1 MNFNQA
7 SFINSSNGG
16 ERSKRLRHVHQI
28 FAKNLQ
34 IPVAKFNVW
43 YGALLVRLV

>member
-7 SFINSSNGG
+7 SFINGG
-16 ERSKRLRHVHQI
+16 DRSKRLRHVHQI

-43 YGALLVRLV
+43 YGALLVRLA